1 MCLYV
6 CVCVL
11 TANLFT
17 LFLAVRHFVLEEG
30 EEIGEGG
37 GEANGG
43 RELLLLFI
51 MGCNIREPLL
61 TTNKSARR
69 KKGE

>member
-1 MCLYV
+1 MCV

-17 LFLAVRHFVLEEG
+17 LFLAVRHLVLEEG
-30 EEIGEGG
+30 EEIGGG

-51 MGCNIREPLL
+51 MGCNIRAVA
-61 TTNKSARR
+61 NDKQV
-69 KKGE
+69 